1 MLGLIVPSGPYVL
14 SLASGA
20 PATRPVWH
28 QRHHSVRGRIANSPD
43 SIGQAN
49 LGLSSQPCRGD
60 RDDAAR
66 EDQDQARAGVVLLP
80 ILPRPGLW
88 RVVPVVPMNA
98 QPPALAALQRE
109 VQQLRE
115 ELAAVRAWCEGLE
128 DEQALLWR
136 SRGGSDANP
145 GQ

>member
-1 MLGLIVPSGPYVL
+1 
-14 SLASGA
+14 
-20 PATRPVWH
+20 
-28 QRHHSVRGRIANSPD
+28 
-43 SIGQAN
+43 
-49 LGLSSQPCRGD
+49 
-60 RDDAAR
+60 
-66 EDQDQARAGVVLLP
+66 
-80 ILPRPGLW
+80 
-88 RVVPVVPMNA
+88 MNA